1 MSITLF
7 VGFLLWMRA
16 AADPYKTGPFYDS
29 IGTVSLGNHSIPDP
43 AVGVHLFVVAPKLV
57 VQGSSSLLPVF
68 LFWTA
73 FAGKIPAPMYLE
85 YFEHVASHGIVVV
98 GMDAKNAAENK
109 PDFQPALAEVLVGAI
124 DWMKSGNLDA
134 MMQSSGFAVSPD
146 LTKLVLGGHSAGG
159 HTVTQLISDG
169 CNGISALIL
178 MDPVD
183 GLAPW
188 ADFDHISEYA
198 SVIHPPKKV
207 DFVIPLLHLDNKWDP
222 FVSMPQYPNYP
233 SCAPEAMSNDRFFNA
248 WRGPAWQINATYFGH
263 MDSINAGYVDE
274 LNHIF
279 DIFCAGNR
287 TSSNAEYISLVG
299 GATVAFMNMFIN
311 GDSSAQIYI
320 EDASVMPT
328 AVLLRQKQQQ
338 SSSSSSEN
346 NGAFNG
352 PYRGFCENIRGDER
366 I

>member
-1 MSITLF
+1 MIAPFL
-7 VGFLLWMRA
+7 VGLLLWQHVS
-16 AADPYKTGPFYDS
+16 ADPYKVGPFYDS
-29 IGTVSLGNHSIPDP
+29 LGTVGLGNHSVPDTN
-43 AVGVHLFVVAPKLV
+43 VGVHLFVVAPTSV
-57 VQGSSSLLPVF
+57 DDSTSSLLPVF

-73 FAGKIPAPMYLE
+73 FAGKIPSQMYLE

-109 PDFQPALAEVLVGAI
+109 PDFQPELAQVLVGAI

-134 MMQSSGFAVSPD
+134 LMQNSGFTVSPYMD
-146 LTKLVLGGHSAGG
+146 KVVLGGHSAGG
-159 HTVTQLISDG
+159 HTVTQLVSDG
-169 CNGISALIL
+169 CNSISALVL

-188 ADFDHISEYA
+188 AVFDHISEYA

-207 DFVIPLLHLDNKWDP
+207 DFVIPLLHLENKWDP

-299 GATVAFMNMFIN
+299 GATVAFMDMFIY
-311 GDSSAQIYI
+311 GDSTAQIYI
-320 EDASVMPT
+320 EDASLMPT
-328 AVLLRQKQQQ
+328 EVILRQK
-338 SSSSSSEN
+338 SEN
-346 NGAFNG
+346 GDGFQG
-352 PYRGFCENIRGDER
+352 PYRGFCKNLR
-366 I
+366 